1 MEIPPPCS
9 DEPLCQPSQPPDTH
23 TGPELNRSLTCTLS
37 ESQLGSNS
45 PPLPPPGQP
54 PRSPTIQSLTCT
66 ASESQLGSNSPPLP
80 PPGQPAR
87 SLPVHSV
94 LKSTFVDTGGATS
107 FASRN
112 PLKNIQPPRFQ
123 VRNSKSDAVK
133 LGQAAE
139 IAARSQKAEDLK
151 IGVDNIIKSR
161 DRDIHEL
168 SEQLDVTEQRIQ
180 KLVNGETHYK
190 KRREPN
196 MFNALVH
203 KATDEMNTGNIFN

>member
-1 MEIPPPCS
+1 MEISPPCS

-54 PRSPTIQSLTCT
+54 
-66 ASESQLGSNSPPLP
+66 
-80 PPGQPAR
+80 AR

-107 FASRN
+107 FASQN
-112 PLKNIQPPRFQ
+112 PLKDIQLPRFR
-123 VRNSKSDAVK
+123 VCNSKSDAVK

-190 KRREPN
+190 KCHEPN
-196 MFNALVH
+196 MFNALVQ